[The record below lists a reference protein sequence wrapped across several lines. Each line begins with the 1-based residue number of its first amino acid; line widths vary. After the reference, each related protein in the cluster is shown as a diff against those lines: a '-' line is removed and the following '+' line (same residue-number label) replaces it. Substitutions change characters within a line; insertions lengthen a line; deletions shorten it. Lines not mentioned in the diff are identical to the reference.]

1 MTQLIFHWKR
11 SAEGDIINVHYHFW
25 RRLTRIDSLPPLF
38 QDPRSKSF
46 LFTEALNGA
55 TRLTWTRE
63 YEKVNKKTREGW
75 EKKFK
80 PTIGVN
86 VMEFIALCSMYIHTR
101 HQV

>member
-38 QDPRSKSF
+38 QDPRSKMF

-75 EKKFK
+75 EKKIQ
-80 PTIGVN
+80 TYDRCQRYGIYS
-86 VMEFIALCSMYIHTR
+86 SMLDVHAR